1 MGTKGWRT
9 KEARSTKRHGAKRIG
24 GPGKSDYVRGC
35 VHGEVKHRKT
45 KVTKPEVT
53 RIVRKAQRRGACK
66 VEIVSTSGF
75 TMPAEKYVRRY
86 YKGKVKLLR
95 K

>member
-9 KEARSTKRHGAKRIG
+9 KEARSAKRHRAKRIG
-24 GPGKSDYVRGC
+24 GPYKSDYVRGC
-35 VHGEVKHRKT
+35 VRGEVKHRKS
-45 KVTKPEVT
+45 KVTKPEAI
-53 RIVRKAQRRGACK
+53 RIIQRELRRGACK

-75 TMPAEKYVRRY
+75 TGPAQEHVRRY
-86 YKGKVKLLR
+86 YKERVKLLR